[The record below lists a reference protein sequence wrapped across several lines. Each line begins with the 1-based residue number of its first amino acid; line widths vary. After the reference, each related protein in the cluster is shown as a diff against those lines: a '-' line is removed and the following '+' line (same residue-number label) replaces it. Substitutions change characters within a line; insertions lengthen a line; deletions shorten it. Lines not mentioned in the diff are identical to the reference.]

1 MKLAGNEAITCSTGD
16 EYRMT
21 GNEAI
26 TCSTGIGNEY
36 RMTGTGN
43 EAITCSTGIG
53 DEYRMTSHVVLGS
66 GMSIT

>member
-1 MKLAGNEAITCSTGD
+1 MRLA
-16 EYRMT
+16 

-43 EAITCSTGIG
+43 EVSW
-53 DEYRMTSHVVLGS
+53 E
-66 GMSIT
+66 

>member
-1 MKLAGNEAITCSTGD
+1 MRLA
-16 EYRMT
+16 

-43 EAITCSTGIG
+43 EATTCSTGIWN
-53 DEYRMTSHVVLGS
+53 EYHMTGTGNEVSWE
-66 GMSIT
+66 